1 VCATALLMAGNLS
14 IGVLTLLLATLTFA
28 VGGGDP
34 LSGAGRSML
43 LFLGSML
50 VVCAAVASLSILIER
65 LLGKT
70 RRRKA
75 WRILLFVSNATGI
88 FALVHGMAHMLHGR
102 ARRGLQLLGLELL
115 GIGCALSM
123 RVFPDLF
130 TGAVPG
136 PMQTF
141 LVWFYVALGLVALF
155 IGTYLDDIL
164 RGARLGLRSPERV
177 EAEERRNRVYR
188 SVLAT
193 PAGAA
198 ALLSEV
204 GSPNRATARWAAG
217 LVKRFAL
224 TIPAE
229 QLMERLRNGREATPA
244 VIARALA
251 RVKQDPS
258 ISALRDLWPAGTA
271 PLRRRIVGI
280 LAAMP
285 TERSLACLRSLLEE
299 GGPVARLRYYAAT
312 LHYRLRLWPK
322 LMIFAV
328 VCSLPLVSVL
338 LGEGIATT
346 RNPARPLLK
355 ALRGAA
361 IAVMMPGHFKDEKTV
376 TETAMF
382 LARRYPDKS
391 AQRLLEVYAML
402 DQAEASHLEPVRQSL
417 SESLET
423 IANLGAE
430 STAMAVLDSL
440 AVPLGP
446 EKGSDAQR
454 LRASRILVGI
464 ARGSPLPTV
473 QERAGRMLAEHADWF
488 KNVLVSSDQDDF
500 RTDLIDALAAV
511 GSGGALEALV
521 EFATAP
527 NPGLFAGKAGVER
540 SAAAVDAEGRL
551 KVFRKSQK
559 RALVEINR
567 AGTPDSRQA
576 LRRVAEGA
584 PPEEIRA
591 EAERIVKQTLI
602 SDAQSALQRRD
613 YREALG
619 SANEAIGLDRKDA
632 YAHATRATALLRMD
646 MRKEALASYATAAE
660 LSPSF
665 AWARYMQALIL
676 YEDKD
681 YKGAEEK
688 ALEAVRSDPKN
699 ATAYPLLR
707 QIYVDRDEV
716 TEAERQLEALAR
728 KYPQVSY
735 PRQQLAYL
743 YHETVS
749 QKDPTGYARAYRVN
763 RRLLEEARDPAE
775 RSASEANFVEC
786 NLTTGRYR
794 EAVKLAREA
803 AASKGIS
810 PDRAIAMRLIAYAAL
825 AADREYGEAA
835 QELNQLER
843 AIGALPAGS
852 ETGWVFDGT
861 LHYIRTQAA
870 MEEPLKSAV
879 IKLIGEINENNKR
892 PAGSKSR
899 GVPKSLE
906 ENRAALRAMP
916 AR

>member
-1 VCATALLMAGNLS
+1 
-14 IGVLTLLLATLTFA
+14 
-28 VGGGDP
+28 
-34 LSGAGRSML
+34 
-43 LFLGSML
+43 
-50 VVCAAVASLSILIER
+50 
-65 LLGKT
+65 
-70 RRRKA
+70 
-75 WRILLFVSNATGI
+75 
-88 FALVHGMAHMLHGR
+88 
-102 ARRGLQLLGLELL
+102 
-115 GIGCALSM
+115 
-123 RVFPDLF
+123 
-130 TGAVPG
+130 
-136 PMQTF
+136 
-141 LVWFYVALGLVALF
+141 
-155 IGTYLDDIL
+155 
-164 RGARLGLRSPERV
+164 
-177 EAEERRNRVYR
+177 
-188 SVLAT
+188 
-193 PAGAA
+193 
-198 ALLSEV
+198 
-204 GSPNRATARWAAG
+204 
-217 LVKRFAL
+217 
-224 TIPAE
+224 
-229 QLMERLRNGREATPA
+229 
-244 VIARALA
+244 
-251 RVKQDPS
+251 
-258 ISALRDLWPAGTA
+258 
-271 PLRRRIVGI
+271 LRRRIVGI

-285 TERSLACLRSLLEE
+285 TERSLACLRSLVEE
-299 GGPVARLRYYAAT
+299 GGPVARLRYYAAA

-346 RNPARPLLK
+346 RNPAWPLLK

-361 IAVMMPGHFKDEKTV
+361 NAAMMPGHLKDEKTV
-376 TETAMF
+376 TETATF

-391 AQRLLEVYAML
+391 AKRLLEVYAML
-402 DQAEASHLEPVRQSL
+402 DQAEASHLELVRKSL

-423 IANLGAE
+423 IANSGAE

-440 AVPLGP
+440 PLSP

-454 LRASRILVGI
+454 LRASRILVRI

-473 QERAGRMLAEHADWF
+473 RQRAGKMLAERADWF
-488 KNVLVSSDQDDF
+488 KNVLMSSDQDDF
-500 RTDLIDALAAV
+500 RTDSIDALAAV
-511 GSGGALEALV
+511 GSGAALEALV
-521 EFATAP
+521 EFATAS
-527 NPGLFAGKAGVER
+527 NPVGLFAGKAGVER
-540 SAAAVDAEGRL
+540 SAAAVDAKGRL
-551 KVFRKSQK
+551 KVFRDFQK
-559 RALVEINR
+559 RALAAINR
-567 AGTPDSRQA
+567 AGTPESRQA
-576 LRRVAEGA
+576 LRRVAKGA
-584 PPEEIRA
+584 PREIRA
-591 EAERIVKQTLI
+591 EAERILKQTGATHI
-602 SDAQSALQRRD
+602 SDAQFALRRGE
-613 YREALG
+613 YSQALE
-619 SANEAIGLDRKDA
+619 SANKAIDLDRKDA